1 MKLAEIGERT
11 KPFQEGGTLAVITD
25 ENVAPHFLET
35 CLRSLEDAG
44 YRTESRIIPAGE
56 ESKSGAMYLELL
68 NWLAEIPLTRS
79 DGVVALGGGVVGD
92 LAGFVAATFL
102 RGVKVIQVP
111 TTLLSA
117 VDSSVGG
124 KTAINLPAGKNL
136 AGAFHQPVLVVQDP
150 DLLRTLP
157 RRAWM
162 DGIGE
167 VVKYG
172 VLGDSEL
179 FDLLTDTNAIYRDP
193 EPIITRCVE
202 IKREIVR
209 QDEFDLGLR
218 HLLNFGHTI
227 AHAVEI
233 LSDFRISHGIAV
245 TKGMDRI
252 TEISVRQG
260 WCGREVYDRL
270 HALLLEYGFDLSIP
284 YTNDQIYEIML
295 SDKKRE
301 AGYID
306 LVIPERIGRCV
317 TRWLTMEELRQ
328 VL

>member
-79 DGVVALGGGVVGD
+79 DGVVALGGGVMGD

-124 KTAINLPAGKNL
+124 KTMELWS
-136 AGAFHQPVLVVQDP
+136 
-150 DLLRTLP
+150 LRP
-157 RRAWM
+157 
-162 DGIGE
+162 
-167 VVKYG
+167 
-172 VLGDSEL
+172 
-179 FDLLTDTNAIYRDP
+179 
-193 EPIITRCVE
+193 
-202 IKREIVR
+202 
-209 QDEFDLGLR
+209 
-218 HLLNFGHTI
+218 
-227 AHAVEI
+227 
-233 LSDFRISHGIAV
+233 
-245 TKGMDRI
+245 
-252 TEISVRQG
+252 
-260 WCGREVYDRL
+260 
-270 HALLLEYGFDLSIP
+270 
-284 YTNDQIYEIML
+284 
-295 SDKKRE
+295 
-301 AGYID
+301 
-306 LVIPERIGRCV
+306 
-317 TRWLTMEELRQ
+317 
-328 VL
+328 

>member
-25 ENVAPHFLET
+25 DNVAPHFLET

-136 AGAFHQPVLVVQDP
+136 AGAFHQPALVVQDP

-245 TKGMDRI
+245 AKGMDRI
-252 TEISVRQG
+252 TEISVRQS

-317 TRWLTMEELRQ
+317 TRRLTLEELRQ

>member
-1 MKLAEIGERT
+1 M
-11 KPFQEGGTLAVITD
+11 
-25 ENVAPHFLET
+25 
-35 CLRSLEDAG
+35 
-44 YRTESRIIPAGE
+44 
-56 ESKSGAMYLELL
+56 
-68 NWLAEIPLTRS
+68 
-79 DGVVALGGGVVGD
+79 
-92 LAGFVAATFL
+92 
-102 RGVKVIQVP
+102 
-111 TTLLSA
+111 
-117 VDSSVGG
+117 
-124 KTAINLPAGKNL
+124 
-136 AGAFHQPVLVVQDP
+136 
-150 DLLRTLP
+150 
-157 RRAWM
+157 
-162 DGIGE
+162 
-167 VVKYG
+167 KYG

-245 TKGMDRI
+245 AKGMDRI

-317 TRWLTMEELRQ
+317 TRRLTLEELRQ